1 MLQNISLQTCPF
13 NRENPVSIIVNHS
26 SSFPVTSS
34 VDSHFYTLRRVLNCA
49 HYYPEWFSFQCHKSS
64 FCINCPRLQV
74 HLAGQQKMFNI
85 FSLRSGGTY
94 LVQVRCKP
102 DHGFWSEWSSPSQ
115 VQVPECKLFTAITV
129 IVIIIIITFS
139 EN

>member
-13 NRENPVSIIVNHS
+13 NREKHISIIVKYS
-26 SSFPVTSS
+26 ISFPVTSS
-34 VDSHFYTLRRVLNCA
+34 VDSHLYTLIRVLNCA
-49 HYYPEWFSFQCHKSS
+49 HYYPEWFSFQFHKSS
-64 FCINCPRLQV
+64 FCINCPCVQV

-102 DHGFWSEWSSPSQ
+102 DHGFWSEWSSPFQ
-115 VQVPECKLFTAITV
+115 VQVPECKLPLLLLLTI
-129 IVIIIIITFS
+129 S
-139 EN
+139 R

>member
-1 MLQNISLQTCPF
+1 MLHNISLQSCPF
-13 NRENPVSIIVNHS
+13 NRERRASIIVNHS
-26 SSFPVTSS
+26 ISFPMTSS
-34 VDSHFYTLRRVLNCA
+34 VDSHFYTLRRLNCA
-49 HYYPEWFSFQCHKSS
+49 HSYPEWFSFQCHKSS
-64 FCINCPRLQV
+64 FCITCPCLQV

-102 DHGFWSEWSSPSQ
+102 DHGFWSEWSSLSR

-129 IVIIIIITFS
+129 IVIIITFS
-139 EN
+139 VN

>member
-13 NRENPVSIIVNHS
+13 NRERHVSIIVNHS
-26 SSFPVTSS
+26 ISFPVTSS
-34 VDSHFYTLRRVLNCA
+34 VDSHFDTLIRVLNCA
-49 HYYPEWFSFQCHKSS
+49 HYYPEWFSFQSS
-64 FCINCPRLQV
+64 FCINCPCLQV

-115 VQVPECKLFTAITV
+115 VQVPECKLFTAIAV
-129 IVIIIIITFS
+129 IVIIITFS